1 MRSIQPNTEIFN
13 LLMDNIPPQPY
24 ASDYPIQ
31 GGLYR
36 TTKRNALACDLIQ
49 LNGSNRCGVIILDID
64 YDISLAADLPSL
76 PIPNIIMTNPATRHC
91 HIGYV
96 LASPVPLDEKM
107 TEKQGTLL
115 RIVQD
120 GLTAL
125 WDADRGY
132 SHLISK
138 NPFSDRWLTYVMRQ
152 EPYSL
157 GELRGYVDDDV
168 ASAIACPRAVSE
180 EARAEFRE
188 LGRNCALFEDLRHWA
203 YREIHSYFGRPE
215 AFFQAVLGQGMKMNV
230 DDLPEN
236 EVRQISKSIA
246 RWTYEHMSE
255 GRSKENRMA
264 WNRITTRKSIEVRK
278 RKKEERLDAF
288 QRLYVPEETSIQQVC
303 EIMGIS
309 LRTGKTYWKEIQ
321 ARKEAEQPTLPGLE
335 EVKE

>member
-1 MRSIQPNTEIFN
+1 
-13 LLMDNIPPQPY
+13 MDNIPPQPY

-49 LNGSNRCGVIILDID
+49 LNGSNRCGVIVLDID

-76 PIPNIIMTNPATRHC
+76 PLPNIIMTNPATRHC

-264 WNRITTRKSIEVRK
+264 WSKRATEHSIKARTQK
-278 RKKEERLDAF
+278 RESRLEAF
-288 QRLYVPEETSIQQVC
+288 EKLYVPGETYISDIC
-303 EIMGIS
+303 KAMGIS
-309 LRTGKTYWKEIQ
+309 EKTGKRYAKELQ
-321 ARKEAEQPTLPGLE
+321 ARKDAEQPSLPGM
-335 EVKE
+335 EV